1 MADYTVDG
9 PLQEFPEWDLYHI
22 SECLEDHSIRHC
34 IAGDAIITTLGYPL
48 VICDFYLAVADEHLE
63 DALTVVLQQ
72 GFQEIRGRDFYVD
85 KDAIIT
91 PSGWPG
97 HRLKMT
103 SASPISPAVVL
114 VPSSFW
120 HIELSE
126 LSLSTNTFLHPST
139 RCRFPKRLFYL
150 DALIDIIVEAALKP
164 GGNRQLSRYFRM
176 QYHYLLACL
185 SPDTL
190 LSLPLED
197 KFFVDLYGRLLPPST
212 RQKVCFNR
220 QRIRQGLIS
229 VDEAWK
235 SIPRKA
241 LLADEIWRKSRN
253 HS

>member
-150 DALIDIIVEAALKP
+150 DGKCYSVDASQLF
-164 GGNRQLSRYFRM
+164 LSRF
-176 QYHYLLACL
+176 QSWSWSCADLL
-185 SPDTL
+185 
-190 LSLPLED
+190 
-197 KFFVDLYGRLLPPST
+197 
-212 RQKVCFNR
+212 
-220 QRIRQGLIS
+220 
-229 VDEAWK
+229 
-235 SIPRKA
+235 
-241 LLADEIWRKSRN
+241 
-253 HS
+253 